1 MPAGDGRQIGTG
13 NSATQETS
21 GLLSCFQ
28 HMRNYEWVSARSLRL
43 ITAQPKVCFIFDK
56 STCRLCDSKVPKL
69 AGLALVVSV
78 TRLRVQG
85 AHTRIRARDS

>member
-1 MPAGDGRQIGTG
+1 MPAQLDR
-13 NSATQETS
+13 SATLEERW
-21 GLLSCFQ
+21 LALPVQ
-28 HMRNYEWVSARSLRL
+28 HMRNYECVSGRSLRS